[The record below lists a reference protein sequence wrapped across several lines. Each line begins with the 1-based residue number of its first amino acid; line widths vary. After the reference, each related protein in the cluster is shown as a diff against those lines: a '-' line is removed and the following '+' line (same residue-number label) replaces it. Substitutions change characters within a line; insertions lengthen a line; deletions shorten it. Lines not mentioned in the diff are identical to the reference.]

1 MEIKINVMLDI
12 TPRIESLAERVITA
26 LLTSPAVKTAPYV
39 GMIAQEES
47 HALKANWTPGFNG
60 TVPEP
65 EPEPKGAQAPEPVTP
80 KTEKPAPAA
89 ADSQAPVPDPGPED
103 AIPDDETMRTMMDI
117 AISRVCGTNG
127 WQESQDPRV
136 IDLRRSCTNCFREIS
151 RHLGADRPTGLQGE
165 LRNRFLSELENIYV
179 DEGQRKAVWRA
190 F

>member
-1 MEIKINVMLDI
+1 MEIRLNVMVDI
-12 TPRIESLAERVITA
+12 TPRVENLAERMISVLLSISDAERAPRSGLPTPVESSA
-26 LLTSPAVKTAPYV
+26 LTPK
-39 GMIAQEES
+39 
-47 HALKANWTPGFNG
+47 WTPGLNG
-60 TVPEP
+60 AAPEP
-65 EPEPKGAQAPEPVTP
+65 VQTSAPEPVTP

-103 AIPDDETMRTMMDI
+103 AVPDDETMRTMMDI

-127 WQESQDPRV
+127 WQESQDSRV